1 METITLISDN
11 KLAIVKI
18 NKGELVSYLINN
30 EELIHQKGTAGWR
43 NSDTEMFPIIGPT
56 DINNFIVSTP
66 KGNCI
71 QDQHGVLRE
80 LNYMLIHSSA
90 TTAVYQKKY
99 NANSAVKNSKFP
111 EKSPKELVFWPYD
124 FTFKKSFE
132 LTDTSLKITFEIEAE
147 IGMPFM
153 LGYHP
158 AFKLSGNFSEICK
171 TENQEVNLQKI
182 MAGGNT
188 AYPILNCN
196 EVTLI
201 KQNGVN
207 ISIKT
212 TGFKGFMFW
221 TEVPTM
227 LCIEPIT
234 AYPYQEG
241 NMLNA
246 NLFNISNGS
255 NSFKVEIKSI

>member
-1 METITLISDN
+1 
-11 KLAIVKI
+11 
-18 NKGELVSYLINN
+18 
-30 EELIHQKGTAGWR
+30 
-43 NSDTEMFPIIGPT
+43 
-56 DINNFIVSTP
+56 
-66 KGNCI
+66 
-71 QDQHGVLRE
+71 
-80 LNYMLIHSSA
+80 
-90 TTAVYQKKY
+90 
-99 NANSAVKNSKFP
+99 
-111 EKSPKELVFWPYD
+111 
-124 FTFKKSFE
+124 
-132 LTDTSLKITFEIEAE
+132 
-147 IGMPFM
+147 MPFM

-182 MAGGNT
+182 MDGGNT

-212 TGFKGFMFW
+212 TSFKGFMFW

-234 AYPYQEG
+234 AYPYQDG

-246 NLFNISNGS
+246 NLFNISTRS
-255 NSFKVEIKSI
+255 NSFKVELKTN